1 MLDLNEANGSLTY
14 RGSTMALQHSYSY
27 QATLQDSLKVNWRVE
42 DLIGGDKKLD
52 FTRPFLP
59 NSLARVNELEG
70 LSDRE
75 KLTLNHI
82 RGATYLHLFGLVE
95 EFILPF
101 AVERARDGIH
111 DSQGK
116 DRVRAL
122 LTFAEEEAKHQQLF
136 QRFSED
142 FKRGFK
148 TPIELIGPATAIAE
162 TVLAHS
168 PLSIAILI
176 LHLEWTTQRH
186 YLESVKTDQLLDP
199 QFVSLLKHHWQEEA
213 QHAKIDTLVLEELAE
228 RASPQEIEKAIDDFL
243 AIGAILEGGLQQ
255 QVKYDLAAFELAI
268 ARKLAAD
275 QAASVS
281 AAQLRS
287 YRWTF
292 LVSGLEQ
299 ENFARAVSDLSPA
312 GLDRVR
318 ATARA
323 LS

>member
-1 MLDLNEANGSLTY
+1 MSMT
-14 RGSTMALQHSYSY
+14 LQHDYTY
-27 QATLQDSLKVNWRVE
+27 EGTLRDSLKINWRVE
-42 DLIGGDKKLD
+42 DLIGGERTLD
-52 FTRPFLP
+52 FSRPFLP
-59 NSLARVNELEG
+59 DALAGVNELDT
-70 LSDRE
+70 LSESER
-75 KLTLNHI
+75 LTLNHI

-111 DSQGK
+111 ASK

-136 QRFSED
+136 QRFATEFRS
-142 FKRGFK
+142 GFK
-148 TPIELIGPATAIAE
+148 TPVEFIGPATAIAE

-186 YLESVKTDQLLDP
+186 YLEAVKADERLDA

-213 QHAKIDTLVLEELAE
+213 QHAKIDTLVLQELAE
-228 RASPQEIEKAIDDFL
+228 RASPEDIEKAIDEFL
-243 AIGAILEGGLQQ
+243 AIGGILEGGLQQ
-255 QVKYDLAAFELAI
+255 QVKYDLDAFQLAI
-268 ARKLAAD
+268 GRKLRADEAA
-275 QAASVS
+275 QVS
-281 AAQLRS
+281 ATQLGS

-299 ENFARAVSDLSPA
+299 QNFVKAVEELSPA
-312 GLDRVR
+312 GLERVR

-323 LS
+323 LTAG

>member
-1 MLDLNEANGSLTY
+1 MT
-14 RGSTMALQHSYSY
+14 LQHNYTY
-27 QATLQDSLKVNWRVE
+27 QAALQDSLKINWRVE
-42 DLIGGDKKLD
+42 DLIGGEKKLD
-52 FTRPFLP
+52 FARPFLP
-59 NSLARVNELEG
+59 NSLAGVNELEG
-70 LSDRE
+70 LSEHE
-75 KLTLNHI
+75 KLTLNQI

-101 AVERARDGIH
+101 AVEQARNGIFA
-111 DSQGK
+111 SK

-136 QRFSED
+136 QRFSDE
-142 FKRGFK
+142 FKRGFE
-148 TPIELIGPATAIAE
+148 TPIEFIGPATAIAE

-186 YLESVKTDQLLDP
+186 YLESVKTDELLDP

-213 QHAKIDTLVLEELAE
+213 QHAKIDTLVVEELAAQ
-228 RASPQEIEKAIDDFL
+228 ASPQEIERAIDDFL
-243 AIGAILEGGLQQ
+243 AIGGILEGGLQQ
-255 QVKYDLAAFELAI
+255 QVKFDLDAFELAI
-268 ARKLAAD
+268 GRKLPAE
-275 QAASVS
+275 QRERVG
-281 AAQLRS
+281 AAQLLS

-299 ENFARAVSDLSPA
+299 ENFTKSVQALSSA
-312 GLDRVR
+312 GLERVR

>member
-1 MLDLNEANGSLTY
+1 MT
-14 RGSTMALQHSYSY
+14 LQHNYSY
-27 QATLQDSLKVNWRVE
+27 QATLQDSLKINWRVE
-42 DLIGGDKKLD
+42 DLIGGDRKLD

-59 NSLARVNELEG
+59 NALAGVNQLEG

-111 DSQGK
+111 ASK

-136 QRFSED
+136 QRFSDE

-148 TPIELIGPATAIAE
+148 TPLEVIGPATSIAE

-186 YLESVKTDQLLDP
+186 YLESVKTDERLDP

-213 QHAKIDTLVLEELAE
+213 QHAKIDTLVLQELAE
-228 RASPQEIEKAIDDFL
+228 RASPQEIEKAIDEFL
-243 AIGAILEGGLQQ
+243 AIGGILEGGLQQ
-255 QVKYDLAAFELAI
+255 QAKYDLAAFELAI
-268 ARKLAAD
+268 GRKLPAA

-299 ENFARAVSDLSPA
+299 ENFAKAVGELSPA
-312 GLDRVR
+312 GLERVR